1 VRTLRRCG
9 ARREALEVSA
19 PTLVYARGIAE
30 VLLVKGVEE
39 IGVTAVK
46 RCRFKHAGRDN
57 SEALV

>member
-1 VRTLRRCG
+1 MGTLRDRG
-9 ARREALEVSA
+9 GGGEALEVRA

-30 VLLVKGVEE
+30 VLLVKGVEK

-57 SEALV
+57 SEAVV